1 MTTAD
6 DLAAAFEPVYG
17 PHNWDASH
25 GATSKAECIHRMR
38 ELARRMTHVAHDLK
52 RHGNVENATQLANAG
67 WMVEGWADAW
77 EKDTDHA

>member
-6 DLAAAFEPVYG
+6 DLDNAIDPFYG

-38 ELARRMTHVAHDLK
+38 ELARRMTHLALDLHN
-52 RHGNVENATQLANAG
+52 HGIGENANQLAGAG
-67 WMVEGWADAW
+67 WMLEDWADAW
-77 EKDTDHA
+77 EKKRDHA